1 MIFHEAQELWRS
13 LKKVHSYILWGL
25 TLNSYH
31 RLWGGRGEEWKH
43 SKLSEKPFFPSWES
57 RAHWKVFERFYDFCT
72 LHIVA
77 QCAGQPSPQANQMHK
92 TNKQQILAEFLRC
105 AHVYKHQDQ
114 LRQNVWYV
122 TTSPPLPHFTCH
134 ATVSSTK
141 DIKRVN
147 KNIRRLLAVTGPCS
161 WMRHNFSQFPR

>member
-43 SKLSEKPFFPSWES
+43 SKLSEKPFFPILGIS
-57 RAHWKVFERFYDFCT
+57 RALKSVWKVLWF
-72 LHIVA
+72 LHIA
-77 QCAGQPSPQANQMHK
+77 HCTRCAGQPSPQAK
-92 TNKQQILAEFLRC
+92 PTKCTKRTNNRSLRNSWG
-105 AHVYKHQDQ
+105 APTFTNIRTYYAKMFDVS
-114 LRQNVWYV
+114 R
-122 TTSPPLPHFTCH
+122 PPPPHITCH
-134 ATVSSTK
+134 TNVSSTK